1 MALQLDE
8 RQRAMLL
15 EMGVR
20 VWLPG
25 TDFATVAG
33 NEQAE
38 QAPALPSRTTSH
50 APVRAAPVAE
60 QRPPASSVPPASRPS
75 PVQAVPV
82 AAAAPASAPV
92 QPSALAAL
100 DWNGLADT
108 AAACESCGLCAGR
121 KHATLQPAQQ
131 AQADWMVV
139 GDPPEEDEDSAAQ
152 AFVEAPGLLLDNML
166 KAAGVS
172 RTGQRRAKGRY
183 AQQCGQVPSTP
194 HGRNFPRQADLAQCA
209 AVSVARNGTGPTQSH
224 IWRMGRFA
232 TQFRRCCQE
241 HGAGSPH
248 CHWTSSVARV
258 YRYRGIPVVVT
269 YPPQTA
275 LLRTSANKAKAWA
288 DLCLA
293 MDTLEPPLNASFLQ

>member
-25 TDFATVAG
+25 TDFATVAD
-33 NEQAE
+33 NEAAE
-38 QAPALPSRTTSH
+38 L
-50 APVRAAPVAE
+50 APVLPARATTPATVRPAPVTE
-60 QRPPASSVPPASRPS
+60 QRPAASVPMASRPV
-75 PVQAVPV
+75 PVQV
-82 AAAAPASAPV
+82 APIVSAAPT

-166 KAAGVS
+166 KAVGAS
-172 RTGQRRAKGRY
+172 RSGNGPQGAFVTNVVKCR
-183 AQQCGQVPSTP
+183 PP
-194 HGRNFPRQADLAQCA
+194 HGRNPLPADLAQCA
-209 AVSVARNGTGPTQSH
+209 AYLQREIELVKPKVIFAV
-224 IWRMGRFA
+224 GRFA
-232 TQFRRCCQE
+232 IQTLLSE
-241 HGAGSPH
+241 HGALATQPLGKLRGS
-248 CHWTSSVARV
+248 V
-258 YRYRGIPVVVT
+258 YRYRGIPVVVS
-269 YPPQTA
+269 YHPKL
-275 LLRTSANKAKAWA
+275 LLRNSADKAKAWA

-293 MDTLEPPLNASFLQ
+293 MDALSAPLKPFS

>member
-25 TDFATVAG
+25 TEFATVA
-33 NEQAE
+33 ESEPAA
-38 QAPALPSRTTSH
+38 QAPALPARVAAPTAPMAAGRP
-50 APVRAAPVAE
+50 APVGDLPPQSSPARPVPAHAAPPTTTAT
-60 QRPPASSVPPASRPS
+60 
-75 PVQAVPV
+75 
-82 AAAAPASAPV
+82 V
-92 QPSALAAL
+92 QPSELAAL

-152 AFVEAPGLLLDNML
+152 AFVEAPGQLLDNML
-166 KAAGVS
+166 KAVGAS
-172 RTGQRRAKGRY
+172 RTGSGAQGAY
-183 AQQCGQVPSTP
+183 ATNVVKCRPP
-194 HGRNFPRQADLAQCA
+194 HGRNPLPADLAQCA
-209 AVSVARNGTGPTQSH
+209 AYLQREIELVQPKVIFAV
-224 IWRMGRFA
+224 GRFA
-232 TQFRRCCQE
+232 IQTVLSE
-241 HGAGSPH
+241 HGALATQPLGKLRG
-248 CHWTSSVARV
+248 TV
-258 YRYRGIPVVVT
+258 YRYRGIPVVVS
-269 YPPQTA
+269 YHPKL
-275 LLRTSANKAKAWA
+275 LLRNSADKAKAWA

-293 MDTLEPPLNASFLQ
+293 MDALSAP

>member
-33 NEQAE
+33 NEPAE
-38 QAPALPSRTTSH
+38 HAPAMP
-50 APVRAAPVAE
+50 AAVRP
-60 QRPPASSVPPASRPS
+60 
-75 PVQAVPV
+75 
-82 AAAAPASAPV
+82 AAAVVGTAPRSPGAHGEPPCTRAGCPAAATAAAHASI

-100 DWNGLADT
+100 DWIGLADT

-131 AQADWMVV
+131 TQADWMVV

-166 KAAGVS
+166 KAVGAS
-172 RTGQRRAKGRY
+172 RTGSGAQGVDATNVVKCRPPARA
-183 AQQCGQVPSTP
+183 QP
-194 HGRNFPRQADLAQCA
+194 A
-209 AVSVARNGTGPTQSH
+209 A
-224 IWRMGRFA
+224 
-232 TQFRRCCQE
+232 C
-241 HGAGSPH
+241 
-248 CHWTSSVARV
+248 
-258 YRYRGIPVVVT
+258 
-269 YPPQTA
+269 
-275 LLRTSANKAKAWA
+275 
-288 DLCLA
+288 
-293 MDTLEPPLNASFLQ
+293 

>member
-25 TDFATVAG
+25 TDFATVADS
-33 NEQAE
+33 EPAE
-38 QAPALPSRTTSH
+38 LAAALPSRTAPH
-50 APVRAAPVAE
+50 APARPAPFTDQRPVAPV
-60 QRPPASSVPPASRPS
+60 PMVSRPAHVQVA
-75 PVQAVPV
+75 PVVSA
-82 AAAAPASAPV
+82 APV

-131 AQADWMVV
+131 TQADWMVV

-166 KAAGVS
+166 KAVGAS
-172 RTGQRRAKGRY
+172 RTGNGPQGAY
-183 AQQCGQVPSTP
+183 ATNVVKCRPP
-194 HGRNFPRQADLAQCA
+194 HGRNPQPADLVQCA
-209 AVSVARNGTGPTQSH
+209 VYLQREIELVQPKVIFAV
-224 IWRMGRFA
+224 GRFA
-232 TQFRRCCQE
+232 IQTLLSE
-241 HGAGSPH
+241 HGALATQPLGKLRG
-248 CHWTSSVARV
+248 AV
-258 YRYRGIPVVVT
+258 YRYRGIPVVVS
-269 YPPQTA
+269 YHPKL
-275 LLRTSANKAKAWA
+275 LLRNSADKAKAWV

-293 MDTLEPPLNASFLQ
+293 MDALSAP